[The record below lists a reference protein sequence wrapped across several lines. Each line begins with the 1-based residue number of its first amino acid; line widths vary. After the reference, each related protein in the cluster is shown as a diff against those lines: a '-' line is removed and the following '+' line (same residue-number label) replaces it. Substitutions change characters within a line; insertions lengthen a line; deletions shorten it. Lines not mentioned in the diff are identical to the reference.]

1 MYPLKK
7 NRIKNPYSRICSPSI
22 LILFLFYSRIDFP
35 ELFHE
40 FTSVYLKHYHRLFQ
54 RKLRSK
60 ECQNQGYVM
69 DGYPKTLEQA
79 QMLFSGERADELEEE
94 VDEEA
99 ETEVVTTILPELVV
113 SLEASDD
120 FLKERIIQQP
130 EKNIQNTHYT
140 EEHMIRR
147 LKEYR

>member
-1 MYPLKK
+1 M
-7 NRIKNPYSRICSPSI
+7 
-22 LILFLFYSRIDFP
+22 
-35 ELFHE
+35 
-40 FTSVYLKHYHRLFQ
+40 
-54 RKLRSK
+54 RSK
-60 ECQNQGYVM
+60 ECQNQGYVI
-69 DGYPKTLEQA
+69 DGYPKTLEQT

-99 ETEVVTTILPELVV
+99 ETDMVTTILPELVV

-130 EKNIQNTHYT
+130 EKNIQDTHYT

-147 LKEYR
+147 LKEYRWSAHVIFPI